1 MNTFAIFGLIIILI
15 VIGLSIFTFIK
26 LPREAKIAN
35 VKEWLK
41 IAVFEAEKYFGGGT
55 GQLKL
60 RYVYDLAIKQF
71 PWLITLITFELFDE
85 WVKEALIWM
94 EDQIE
99 KNPRMK
105 AYVGRE

>member
-15 VIGLSIFTFIK
+15 IIGLSIFTFVK

-71 PWLITLITFELFDE
+71 PWLVTLITFELFDE

-99 KNPRMK
+99 KNPRIK